1 MSKWIRFGEQYIFNT
16 DKIKYCY
23 IDDKKNITV
32 IFFDDEELTLKP
44 KENLETVKV
53 WENTLKAL
61 DIDPPYW
68 VYEELTQL
76 SEVKD

>member
-1 MSKWIRFGEQYIFNT
+1 MSKWIRLGEQYILNT

-32 IFFDDEELTLKP
+32 VFFDDEEFILKP
-44 KENLETVKV
+44 KENLETVKI
-53 WENTLKAL
+53 WKDILMELNIDTLNG
-61 DIDPPYW
+61 
-68 VYEELTQL
+68 L

>member
-1 MSKWIRFGEQYIFNT
+1 MSKWIRLGEQYIFNT

-32 IFFDDEELTLKP
+32 VFFDDEEFTLKP
-44 KENLETVKV
+44 KEKLETVKI
-53 WENTLKAL
+53 WENTLREL
-61 DIDPPYW
+61 DIDPPDW
-68 VYEELTQL
+68 VYKELTQL